1 MESVRATEASKA
13 HVAKPS
19 GVVAC
24 ESWARPG
31 LSPLEQGIREGD
43 NPVCVQVCCLGRPR
57 NGVELFGIAAQSGW

>member
-24 ESWARPG
+24 ESGAVPG

-43 NPVCVQVCCLGRPR
+43 NPVCV
-57 NGVELFGIAAQSGW
+57 